1 MEIRTLNHAL
11 TFEEESG
18 IWTAGQR
25 REVSYPDDGNDACFA
40 LEDSSFWFRHRNRCI
55 VAAVRRYPPPG
66 LILDVGG
73 GNGYVTRGLL
83 DAGFESVLLEP
94 GRVGALNA
102 RMKRGVH
109 DVLCATLEDCAFE
122 ASALP
127 AIGLFDV
134 LEHIEDDGAFMNLL
148 QQILEP
154 RGLLYITVPAH
165 RWLWSVSDVDARHYR
180 RYNTRQLISKL
191 SPGFDVLYSTY
202 LFQTLALPCCLKRTL
217 PFRLGWQRRRAMA
230 DYASEHSVG
239 ERGGLHGL
247 LNVLLG
253 RELKAIES
261 GRSLKLGTSCLL
273 VARKRLN

>member
-18 IWTAGQR
+18 IWTARQR

-66 LILDVGG
+66 PILDVGG

-102 RMKRGVH
+102 RTKRGVH

-122 ASALP
+122 AGTLP

-165 RWLWSVSDVDARHYR
+165 RCLWSASDVDARHYR

-202 LFQTLALPCCLKRTL
+202 LFQTLALPCYLKRTL